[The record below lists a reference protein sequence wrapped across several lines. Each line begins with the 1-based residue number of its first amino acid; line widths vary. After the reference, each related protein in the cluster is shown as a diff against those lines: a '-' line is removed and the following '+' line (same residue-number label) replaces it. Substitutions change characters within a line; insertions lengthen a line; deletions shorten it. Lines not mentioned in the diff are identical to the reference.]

1 MKIKL
6 LGEQLTK
13 FSKNQLLA
21 GSAILFFGSLLGNFS
36 NYLFHLLMGRMLGP
50 IDYGALAALIGVAYL
65 LGIPIATIRLVVV
78 KFVSEFRGK
87 NNLAK
92 VDYFYQWTTKKAFVF
107 GSLFLLGFLA
117 ISPLTTAFLHLQSNL
132 FLFFIGL
139 SSFLSLFLYINLATL
154 QGFLFFKRYFLAET
168 SAFIIKLVLSVFLV
182 YLGYQLFGVLSAVVL
197 ASAAGFILSF
207 WFVKKALGKK
217 REKNDFDERKVV
229 IYGLPV
235 FLSILAFTSLYTT
248 DIVLAR
254 HFLSAQ
260 EAGFYAALAV
270 LGKIIFFGSMPI
282 SLVMFP
288 MVSERQASGKR
299 YQQLLFQSLGLV
311 LFICLGITSVY
322 FLFPKLMVSIL
333 YGSQYLPAV
342 SSLPLFAVFF
352 SLYSL
357 TYLLV
362 NYYLSI
368 KKTGVVFF
376 PGMAALAQI
385 IFISIFHQ
393 NLTEMIW
400 VSIVVLGA
408 LLISLAGYYLWE
420 TKNLSLALRKK

>member
-1 MKIKL
+1 M
-6 LGEQLTK
+6 
-13 FSKNQLLA
+13 
-21 GSAILFFGSLLGNFS
+21 GSGILFFGSLLGNFS

-65 LGIPIATIRLVVV
+65 LSIPIATIRLVVT
-78 KFVSEFRGK
+78 KFVSELRGQGK
-87 NNLAK
+87 LLV
-92 VDYFYQWTTKKAFVF
+92 VDYFYQWTIKKALVF
-107 GSLFLLGFLA
+107 GSLILLIFLI
-117 ISPLTTAFLHLQSNL
+117 ISPLTTSFLHLQSNF

-168 SAFIIKLVLSVFLV
+168 SAFIIKLVLSIFLV
-182 YLGYQLFGVLSAVVL
+182 YLGYQIFGALTAVVIG
-197 ASAAGFILSF
+197 SAIGFILSF
-207 WFVKKALGKK
+207 WFVKKILGKK
-217 REKNDFDERKVV
+217 IEKNDFNERKVV
-229 IYGLPV
+229 IYALPV

-270 LGKIIFFGSMPI
+270 LGKIIFFGSMPV

-288 MVSERQASGKR
+288 MVSEHEARGKQ
-299 YQQLLFQSLGLV
+299 YQKLLFQSLGLV
-311 LFICLGITSVY
+311 LFVCLGITSVY
-322 FLFPKLMVSIL
+322 FLFPKLMINIL
-333 YGSQYLPAV
+333 YGRQYLSATHA
-342 SSLPLFAVFF
+342 LPLFAVFF

-368 KKTGVVFF
+368 KKTRVVFF
-376 PGMAALAQI
+376 PSIAALAQI
-385 IFISIFHQ
+385 IFLSIFHQ

-400 VSIVVLGA
+400 VSITVLIG
-408 LLISLAGYYLWE
+408 LLISLSGYYLWE
-420 TKNLSLALRKK
+420 SKKLSLAFKN